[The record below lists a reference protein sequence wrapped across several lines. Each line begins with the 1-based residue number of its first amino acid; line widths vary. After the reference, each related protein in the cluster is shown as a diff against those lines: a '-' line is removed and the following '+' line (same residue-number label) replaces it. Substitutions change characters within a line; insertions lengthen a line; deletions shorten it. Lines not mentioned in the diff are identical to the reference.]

1 MSNTG
6 RLSELKVAADLV
18 ARGYEVFFQFGNNS
32 CDMIALKD
40 GRGLRVEVK
49 SGTMRN
55 GKVSKAHKFD
65 AAVHD
70 LLATVFGD
78 VIQYLP
84 DSPPL

>member
-1 MSNTG
+1 MNTTG
-6 RLSELKVAADLV
+6 RLSELRVAADLV
-18 ARGYEVFFQFGNNS
+18 ARGYEVFLQFGNNS

-40 GRGLRVEVK
+40 GRGHRVEVK

-55 GKVSKAHKFD
+55 GKVSKIHKLD
-65 AAVHD
+65 TTAHD